1 MSHQAL
7 CYDPYNFS
15 WFNAGNYIWHKTFC
29 YLDAAKVLK
38 SFFNAIFEFTI
49 EKTII
54 NSAQSG
60 FRPRDSWVDELIT
73 ITLSTF
79 SSFGANLLLR
89 DCVVFF
95 VCQRLA

>member
-1 MSHQAL
+1 MLPIRSKG
-7 CYDPYNFS
+7 FE
-15 WFNAGNYIWHKTFC
+15 K
-29 YLDAAKVLK
+29 
-38 SFFNAIFEFTI
+38 FFNAIFEFTI

-60 FRPRDSWVDELIT
+60 FRPSDSWVDELIT
-73 ITLSTF
+73 ITVSTF